1 MMSTINYIFGVFGVY
16 IATYVVVS
24 GTRVAVAPGTDWTRH
39 ATVVLRAHLP
49 RSNSAPKW
57 IFNDTNRQQMLDD
70 LRPDVLDFLDVLQVI

>member
-1 MMSTINYIFGVFGVY
+1 MSTIKYVFWVFAVC
-16 IATYVVVS
+16 IATYVVS
-24 GTRVAVAPGTDWTRH
+24 GTRVATGIAPGTDWTRH

-70 LRPDVLDFLDVLQVI
+70 LRPDVLDFLDVLQVT

>member
-1 MMSTINYIFGVFGVY
+1 MSSINYVCWVFGVIAVT
-16 IATYVVVS
+16 IATVVS
-24 GTRVAVAPGTDWTRH
+24 ETRVAVAPATDWTRH